1 MIDGAQTD
9 VLLVDSQ
16 FSMSE
21 SSITQSIQDGG
32 KSFEPSTVFSDSSM
46 IGEEEKKYRGLMI
59 SLGYAAGFFYY
70 AMKNGKIE

>member
-1 MIDGAQTD
+1 
-9 VLLVDSQ
+9 
-16 FSMSE
+16 MSE

-46 IGEEEKKYRGLMI
+46 IGEEEKKYHGFMI

-70 AMKNGKIE
+70 AMKNGIIE